1 MPRSWRLEI
10 TSSAARSLARLPAT
24 EAKRIDRRI
33 LDLGAGPRP
42 RDARS
47 LGGKLAGLFRV
58 RCGKYRVIYEVLDD
72 TRTVRI
78 LHVAQRKN
86 VYRG

>member
-10 TSSAARSLARLPAT
+10 TSSAARSLARLPEA

-33 LDLGAGPRP
+33 LDLATDPRP
-42 RDARS
+42 RDARK

-58 RCGKYRVIYEVLDD
+58 RCGRYRAIYEVLDE